1 MSSAVVSIK
10 SESGIDLL
18 QRLAQRPKLLGLQ
31 PELFGQDGPQH
42 GDVIEINERNACV
55 KNTLLT
61 QWILKCILPSKWKS
75 TDIQGLNVGVVFL
88 STDHHFSSLNLV
100 AMMERHLRRILR
112 RNKAV
117 EPGMASAAIK
127 EIVKDSLKRLFIY
140 ESFNKTELLFNF
152 CSVKTFILTHHQ
164 ASVVVIDSLSAYY
177 WEDRLASVN
186 LQSFDKYCQGLL
198 QCLTEKLLQTNICI
212 IYTVQQFLRDSHQN
226 NEKASE
232 VVPLYVYSI
241 SLDGE
246 NNVTVQDRRTST
258 TKQTKFQ
265 NVKDQLKFE

>member
-1 MSSAVVSIK
+1 MSSTVVSIK

-61 QWILKCILPSKWKS
+61 QWILQCILPSKWKS
-75 TDIQGLNVGVVFL
+75 TDIHGLNVGVVFL

-100 AMMERHLRRILR
+100 SMMERHLRRILR
-112 RNKAV
+112 RNKTV
-117 EPGMASAAIK
+117 EPGMASATIK
-127 EIVKDSLKRLFIY
+127 EIVKDSLKRLF
-140 ESFNKTELLFNF
+140 
-152 CSVKTFILTHHQ
+152 HQ
-164 ASVVVIDSLSAYY
+164 ASVVVVDSLSAYY

-198 QCLTEKLLQTNICI
+198 QCLTDKLLQTNICI

-226 NEKASE
+226 NEKAPE

-241 SLDGE
+241 SWDGE

-258 TKQTKFQ
+258 TKHTKFQ
-265 NVKDQLKFE
+265 IEKDQLKFE